1 MSLASR
7 IQAKLKSNPYEL
19 YFEELDATVFLY
31 PLTVEQQSK
40 YLQLKTP
47 IKRKVYLLTSVITSS
62 DHEYIAANEKEAL
75 TLPENMVVLCETVIN
90 MLTQG
95 CKHSVVNKLV
105 DNYISSIN
113 PDFEP
118 HVITEEEEN
127 PNL

>member
-19 YFEELDATVFLY
+19 YFEELDETVFLY

-47 IKRKVYLLTSVITSS
+47 IKRKAYLLTSVITSI

-75 TLPENMVVLCETVIN
+75 ALPENMVVLCETVIN

-95 CKHSVVNKLV
+95 CKRNVVDKLV
-105 DNYISSIN
+105 DNYISSLN

-118 HVITEEEEN
+118 HVIAEDEQS